1 MNLWINAEKIM
12 MYGKQTK
19 GEESGIERCRGE
31 KLSIGKDS
39 DDEAKIVTL
48 RQKHCEIEWGR
59 MIARVRADWWC
70 PQFGKF

>member
-1 MNLWINAEKIM
+1 M

-48 RQKHCEIEWGR
+48 RQKHCEIE
-59 MIARVRADWWC
+59 
-70 PQFGKF
+70 